1 MKSLRSFFV
10 ADYKQKQNVTS
21 SDHIVLTPEQ
31 EEAEFAKIKALN
43 DEWNFEIS
51 KIRNER
57 LEQESAAKR
66 ELVLHRLQAREKFEK
81 ERLAVL
87 EANVQKELVRICVF
101 FCDFNFHQKI
111 GFLGKRQ
118 DLHNQ

>member
-10 ADYKQKQNVTS
+10 ADYKEKQNVTS

-43 DEWNFEIS
+43 DEWNLEIS
-51 KIRNER
+51 KIRNDR

-66 ELVLHRLQAREKFEK
+66 ELILHRLQAREKFEK
-81 ERLAVL
+81 ERQAVL
-87 EANVQKELVRICVF
+87 EVNVQKELVRIF
-101 FCDFNFHQKI
+101 
-111 GFLGKRQ
+111 R
-118 DLHNQ
+118 